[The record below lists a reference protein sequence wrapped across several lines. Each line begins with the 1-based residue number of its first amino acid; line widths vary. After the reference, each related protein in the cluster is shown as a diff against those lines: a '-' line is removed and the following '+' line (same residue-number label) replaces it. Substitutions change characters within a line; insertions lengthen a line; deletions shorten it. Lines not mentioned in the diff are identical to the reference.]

1 MASVEVLKD
10 ELKAMGKV
18 VVAFSG
24 GVDSAFLAFMAN
36 DVLGAEN
43 ALSVTAVSP
52 SLSEEELAYCRHL
65 ALLWG
70 LRWRAEP
77 TFEMKNPR
85 YVANDLSR
93 CYYCKLE
100 LMDVLGRIAMEEKAT
115 VLLGTNLDDLE
126 EHRPGQRAA
135 LEGGARFPLVD
146 AGFTKAD
153 IRTTSQ
159 EMGLEVWDKP
169 AAACLASRVPHDTPV
184 TVEVL
189 SMIHRAERA
198 LKLLGFRQVRVR
210 HHGEI
215 ARLELPAEE
224 LEVAVRNRLEIVR
237 SVREAGYSYVT
248 LDLQGYRSGS
258 LDEPFLRQSRSTIN
272 DLNR

>member
-52 SLSEEELAYCRHL
+52 SLSEEELEYCRHL

-169 AAACLASRVPHDTPV
+169 AAACLASRVPHNTPV

-189 SMIHRAERA
+189 STIHRAERA

-258 LDEPFLRQSRSTIN
+258 LDEPFLRQSGSAIN

>member
-1 MASVEVLKD
+1 LASVEVLKD